1 MRLSTRS
8 ISSTPFDDSVP
19 SWSQAF
25 LRQDI
30 LWIIHYRPTPD
41 TGKVNT
47 IKLVTRQAWW
57 SGIENDAELIFAHC
71 AICIQARATERAV
84 DTCCAVNAKA
94 EQHLSYLGSTVKRL
108 EVSCSMIAKP
118 RCCETAKGLRLYK
131 NSNQENRNQLG
142 QVSKIKDYPTVP
154 YKRSTMSST
163 MSIHYRLIRQMLS
176 ACAQQ
181 GFRG

>member
-1 MRLSTRS
+1 MNSRIVIIDLS
-8 ISSTPFDDSVP
+8 PFLDLDKP
-19 SWSQAF
+19 KAPQP
-25 LRQDI
+25 QI
-30 LWIIHYRPTPD
+30 P
-41 TGKVNT
+41 
-47 IKLVTRQAWW
+47 
-57 SGIENDAELIFAHC
+57 
-71 AICIQARATERAV
+71 
-84 DTCCAVNAKA
+84 CAVSAKA

-142 QVSKIKDYPTVP
+142 QVSKIELLTVP

-163 MSIHYRLIRQMLS
+163 MSIHYRLIRQMFS
-176 ACAQQ
+176 AGAQQ